1 MNGNYYR
8 ISSKV
13 GAFRQK
19 AINLDDYPEFYP
31 ETFPENEQY
40 G

>member
-8 ISSKV
+8 VSSK
-13 GAFRQK
+13 ARHFRQK
-19 AINLDDYPEFYP
+19 VANIENYPEFYP
-31 ETFPENEQY
+31 ETFPEDEKY

>member
-8 ISSKV
+8 ISSK
-13 GAFRQK
+13 ASHFRQK
-19 AINLDDYPEFYP
+19 AISMDDYPEFYP
-31 ETFPENEQY
+31 ETYPEDEQY